1 MESDV
6 ADSSMYIMVQSFYK
20 IDLFT
25 DSDVKILSQPGTVL
39 FNSGQFGVNQLSFC
53 EFIYHFL

>member
-20 IDLFT
+20 INLFT
-25 DSDVKILSQPGTVL
+25 DSDVKILSQPGTV
-39 FNSGQFGVNQLSFC
+39 
-53 EFIYHFL
+53 FLTQGNLE